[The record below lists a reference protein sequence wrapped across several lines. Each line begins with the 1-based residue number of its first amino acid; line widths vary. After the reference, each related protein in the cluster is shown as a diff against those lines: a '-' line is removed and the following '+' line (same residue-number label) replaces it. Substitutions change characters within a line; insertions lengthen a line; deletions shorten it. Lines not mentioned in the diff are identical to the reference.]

1 MFFIPTGIWQKTP
14 GLTVGLYIWKG
25 IIPAGLGNIVGG
37 GLFVATLYWYLHLHD
52 QPPVSIDGKFYDQPS
67 ESLPTFIEGT
77 DDSLASRKGN
87 RSQ

>member
-1 MFFIPTGIWQKTP
+1 MWFIPTGIWHKTP

-37 GLFVATLYWYLHLHD
+37 GLFVACIFWYLYLHG
-52 QPPVSIDGKFYDQPS
+52 QPPVIIDGKAYDDS
-67 ESLPTFIEGT
+67 SDGLPTFIEGA
-77 DDSLASRKGN
+77 DESMVSRKAN